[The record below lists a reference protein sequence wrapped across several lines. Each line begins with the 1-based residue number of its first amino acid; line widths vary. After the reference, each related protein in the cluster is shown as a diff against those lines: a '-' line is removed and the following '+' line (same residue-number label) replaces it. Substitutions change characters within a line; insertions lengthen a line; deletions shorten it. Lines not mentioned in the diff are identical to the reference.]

1 MKFSIITPT
10 YKRPA
15 ELMYAVQS
23 LIHQSVPDW
32 EMIIVNDNPS
42 DGATDVIIA
51 LADSRI
57 HILENDTNR
66 GVNYSRNRGL
76 DSISKESDWV
86 IFLDDDDTLAPNA
99 LARLSSIID
108 SNISP
113 WIVTARGTT
122 FDTPTTVAPQNKG
135 YYYSYTWDYLITRRF
150 KGDATHCIKS
160 SLITNTKNLRF
171 PTQIKQGEEWIF
183 YSHLGTQTSFYYEN
197 IVTTLSYGYAAS
209 GLNLRRRSTHE
220 QLRLIPTFIKE
231 AKSRNLYTSPLFWV
245 YIMMR
250 TVRAFIK

>member
-1 MKFSIITPT
+1 MTFSIITPT

-15 ELMYAVQS
+15 ELMCAVQS
-23 LIHQSVPDW
+23 VINQSVPDW
-32 EMIIVNDNPS
+32 EMVIVNDNPD
-42 DGATDVIIA
+42 DGATDAIA
-51 LADSRI
+51 ALGDSRI
-57 HILENDTNR
+57 HILQNDVNR

-76 DSISKESDWV
+76 DSISPQSTWI
-86 IFLDDDDTLAPNA
+86 IFLDDDDTLSPDA
-99 LARLSSIID
+99 LARLSTIITRNP
-108 SNISP
+108 SN
-113 WIVTARGTT
+113 WIVTARGPAI
-122 FDTPTTVAPQNKG
+122 DTPKTEAPKNIH
-135 YYYSYTWDYLITRRF
+135 YYSYTWDYLIARRF

-197 IVTTLSYGYAAS
+197 IVTTLSTGYAQN

-220 QLRLIPTFIKE
+220 QLRLIPTFFKE